1 MDPVSEQALRTVN
14 DGLDLGREGFK
25 GKWFG
30 DDFHA
35 RPQESSREKI
45 ALYIAGHE
53 EHLLIWPLRAE
64 GIGKLPPVQAGQPH
78 IGQEKIDRL
87 SGL

>member
-64 GIGKLPPVQAGQPH
+64 GIGKLPPVQAWQPH